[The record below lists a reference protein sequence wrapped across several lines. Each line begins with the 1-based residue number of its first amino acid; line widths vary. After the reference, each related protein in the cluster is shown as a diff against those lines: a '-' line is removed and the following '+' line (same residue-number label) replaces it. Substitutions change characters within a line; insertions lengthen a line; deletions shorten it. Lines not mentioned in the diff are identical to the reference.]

1 MVPDARIVH
10 VSAGSTFDPTLQ
22 RVLFLGARAELFRR
36 TLPEKQIDRAIW
48 VLKLGDWL
56 RKQLS
61 IMSIKS
67 ETDWAYVWNTHSV
80 WSIAPP
86 HLSKLPPKKRD
97 GKVIPKRIIKILI
110 RSGSTI
116 FGRRSRHGETRLGR
130 LDWPQRQ

>member
-1 MVPDARIVH
+1 MAALILPFFSMAKIMVFCLRARAHGAHVLMVPDARIVH
-10 VSAGSTFDPTLQ
+10 VSAGSTFAPTLQ

-61 IMSIKS
+61 IKS
-67 ETDWAYVWNTHSV
+67 DTDWAYVWNTRSV

-86 HLSKLPPKKRD
+86 HLSKLPPKKMD
-97 GKVIPKRIIKILI
+97 
-110 RSGSTI
+110 S
-116 FGRRSRHGETRLGR
+116 
-130 LDWPQRQ
+130 